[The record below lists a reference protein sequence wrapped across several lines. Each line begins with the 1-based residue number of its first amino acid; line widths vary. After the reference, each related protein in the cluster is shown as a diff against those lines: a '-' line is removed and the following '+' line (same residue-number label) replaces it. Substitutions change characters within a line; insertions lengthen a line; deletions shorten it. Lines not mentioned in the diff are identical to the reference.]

1 MPEHSRAA
9 PCRHLP
15 AIPQRPA
22 PQCAAS
28 GGARAAG
35 AGAQPSWSSCPNQ
48 SPRPSSGSTIETI
61 PGADGGKADTTRGRN
76 DGAAENGENLQ
87 EDHIDLGNREA
98 SALPKT
104 LSTFDFLQTL
114 QSHSH

>member
-9 PCRHLP
+9 PYRTVQPGISPCHL
-15 AIPQRPA
+15 IPTR
-22 PQCAAS
+22 
-28 GGARAAG
+28 GRARTAEAD
-35 AGAQPSWSSCPNQ
+35 AQPSGSSCPNQ

-61 PGADGGKADTTRGRN
+61 PGAGGSKADTTRGRN

-87 EDHIDLGNREA
+87 EDHIDLRNREA

-104 LSTFDFLQTL
+104 LTTFDSLQTL